1 MWPVLP
7 ACVSSSRAH
16 ATALKIVTEDSHNAM
31 HALITG
37 GAGFIGSHLCE
48 ALLNSGNR
56 VTVIDDLSTGR
67 LNNVTALREYPD
79 FNFVNHTVQDEIVL
93 DRLVSQCDIVFHLA
107 AAVGVRLIVENPV
120 HTIETNIMS
129 THSLLK
135 IASRYNVKVLIAST
149 SEIYG
154 KSTKLPF
161 NEEDDRVLGPTTKSR
176 WSYSSSKAVEEFL
189 ALSYNAQMGL
199 PIVIVRLFNTIGPR
213 QQGQYGMVV
222 PRFVQQ
228 ALSGEPITVFGD
240 GLQSRCFCDVED
252 VVRGIINLAEWSDAV
267 GQVFNIGST
276 NEVTILDLAKSVLD
290 AADSMGSQS
299 VNDHDRKEHLDR
311 IGFVPYDVAYSPG
324 FEDMQRRIPDTTKIS
339 AAIGWKPE
347 IPLKESLRRIVEWHS
362 TEAYSSDDRGAMV
375 DPG

>member
-16 ATALKIVTEDSHNAM
+16 ATELKIVMEDSHNAM

-67 LNNVTALREYPD
+67 LNNVTALREYSD

-107 AAVGVRLIVENPV
+107 AAVGVRLIIENPV

-252 VVRGIINLAEWSDAV
+252 VVRGIMNLAELPGAV

-299 VNDHDRKEHLDR
+299 VNDRDRKEHLDR